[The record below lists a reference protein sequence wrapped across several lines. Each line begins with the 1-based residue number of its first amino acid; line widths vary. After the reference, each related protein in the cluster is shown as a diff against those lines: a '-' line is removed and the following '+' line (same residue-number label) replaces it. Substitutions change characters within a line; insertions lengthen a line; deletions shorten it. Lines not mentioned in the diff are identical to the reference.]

1 MIFPKK
7 ILVISLIVII
17 VAVLAYVFFI
27 ANKSDSS
34 KEESSEETTEEAR
47 KVEEVSIPVKAVK
60 AKREDLIIKLKS
72 PGEAVTNMRITMTAE
87 VSGIIKRLNVE
98 ESKHVKKGD
107 LLVGLDDEMYR
118 LNLDRADAER
128 LRVLSEFLVEKQ
140 FDEPEEKRIRP
151 DNEKLKKA
159 QSDYEKART
168 LYRRGRTSTGEFERA
183 SKEYEMALIES
194 GAKKEE
200 ILAAT
205 KGLTQAE
212 IGVKEAQM
220 NLAKTKIR
228 APFSGIIFDINV
240 SPGEHVTGSRELF
253 TLVNINRIQVQAK
266 VLESEIGKI
275 KVGRGADLRFS
286 AYPGETFKGKIEA
299 ISPVVDPEDKTCK
312 VIIDVANPGGEIKPG
327 MHTEV
332 EIVAEVYK
340 DRLLVPQEA
349 VLVRTGGRKL
359 VFVEESGLAKWRY
372 IEIGLENEH
381 YAEVLDGVKEGE
393 LVLVEGHSTLAHD
406 AKIRITK

>member
-7 ILVISLIVII
+7 ILIISLIVIV
-17 VAVLAYVFFI
+17 VAMLAYIFFI
-27 ANKSDSS
+27 ANKSGSS
-34 KEESSEETTEEAR
+34 KEESSEEVR
-47 KVEEVSIPVKAVK
+47 KVEEVFIPVKAVK
-60 AKREDLIIKLKS
+60 AKREDLIIKLNS

-87 VSGIIKRLNVE
+87 VSGVIRRLDVE

-107 LLVGLDDEMYR
+107 LLVGLDDERYR
-118 LNLDRADAER
+118 LALARAEAGR
-128 LRVLSEFLVEKQ
+128 LRVLSEYLVEKQ
-140 FDEPEEKRIRP
+140 FDEPEKKRIP
-151 DNEKLKKA
+151 SDNEKLKKV
-159 QSDYEKART
+159 QSNYEKVRT
-168 LYRRGRTSTGEFERA
+168 LYRQGRTSTGEFERA

-194 GAKKEE
+194 GEKKEE

-240 SPGEHVTGSRELF
+240 SPGEHVIGSRELF
-253 TLVNINRIQVQAK
+253 TLVNINRIQVHAK

-275 KVGRGADLRFS
+275 KVGRRADLRFS

-327 MHTEV
+327 MHAEV
-332 EIVAEVYK
+332 EIVAEVHK

-359 VFVEESGLAKWRY
+359 LFVAEGGLAKWRY
-372 IEIGLENEH
+372 IEIGLENEG

>member
-1 MIFPKK
+1 MT
-7 ILVISLIVII
+7 
-17 VAVLAYVFFI
+17 VLAYIFFI

-34 KEESSEETTEEAR
+34 KEESSEEVR
-47 KVEEVSIPVKAVK
+47 KVEEVFIPVKTVK
-60 AKREDLIIKLKS
+60 AKREDLIIKLNS

-87 VSGIIKRLNVE
+87 VSGVIKRLDVE

-107 LLVGLDDEMYR
+107 LLVGLDDERYR
-118 LNLDRADAER
+118 LDLGRAEAER
-128 LRVLSEFLVEKQ
+128 LRVLSELLVEKQ
-140 FDEPEEKRIRP
+140 FDGPEEKRIRP

-168 LYRRGRTSTGEFERA
+168 LYRQGGTSKGEFERA
-183 SKEYEMALIES
+183 GKEYEMALIES
-194 GAKKEE
+194 GEKKEE

-220 NLAKTKIR
+220 NLAKTRIR

-240 SPGEHVTGSRELF
+240 SPGEHVTGNRELF
-253 TLVNINRIQVQAK
+253 TLVNIKRIQVQAK

-327 MHTEV
+327 MHAEV
-332 EIVAEVYK
+332 EIVAEVHE

-359 VFVEESGLAKWRY
+359 VFVAEGGLAKWRY
-372 IEIGLENEH
+372 IEIGLENED